1 MKSKILAAGPVV
13 GGPAT
18 IPYRVVL
25 RCFYNDEGTP
35 NEFVVHNMQGP
46 LSKPKAFSNGS
57 YFPVYSFGSGRTA
70 VMSAYEE
77 AFKKWQER
85 CAERCLGLSYDC
97 IFELEEPS
105 HAKD

>member
-25 RCFYNDEGTP
+25 RCFYNDDGMP
-35 NEFVVHNMQGP
+35 KEFVVHNMQGP
-46 LSKPKAFSNGS
+46 LSKPTAFSNGR
-57 YFPVYSFGSGRTA
+57 YFPVG
-70 VMSAYEE
+70 
-77 AFKKWQER
+77 AFKTSRAVIMSTYEAAFKAWQER

-97 IFELEEPS
+97 IFELEE
-105 HAKD
+105 KV

>member
-1 MKSKILAAGPVV
+1 MESKILAASPVV

-25 RCFYNDEGTP
+25 RCFYGPTSGLP
-35 NEFVVHNMQGP
+35 IEFVVHNQQ
-46 LSKPKAFSNGS
+46 LSTKSFSNGS
-57 YFPVYSFGSGRTA
+57 YFPVCSFGSGRTA
-70 VMSAYEE
+70 IMSAYEA
-77 AFKKWQER
+77 AFKAWQER